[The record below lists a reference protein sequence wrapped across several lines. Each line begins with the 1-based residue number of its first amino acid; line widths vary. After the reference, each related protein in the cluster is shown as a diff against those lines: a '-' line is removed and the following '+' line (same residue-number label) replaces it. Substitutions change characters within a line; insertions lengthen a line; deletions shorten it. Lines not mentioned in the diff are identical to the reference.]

1 MERKLRMGMVGGG
14 IGSFIGPV
22 HRIAASIDNK
32 IELVSGAFSSTK
44 DKSLLSGK
52 NLFLDQ
58 DRIYGNF
65 QEMFQKEKALSSD
78 TRIDFV
84 SIVTPNNS
92 HYEIIMEAL
101 DSGFHV
107 VCDKPIT
114 INSQQAIEVEKK
126 VLETKKLF
134 CLTHNYTGYPM
145 VKEAKDMIYDNHLG
159 NIRKVVVEYPQG
171 WLATRIEGDTLV
183 WRTNPQ
189 IAGISSCMGDIGT
202 HCENL
207 VQYITGLE
215 IVELC
220 SDLSSFVENR
230 ELDDDGSVLIRFNNG
245 AKGILWA
252 SQIAVGQEN
261 GLNIRIFGEKGSI
274 AWRQE
279 NPNVLQ
285 VDWLEKP
292 REIRTTASSFVGES
306 SLANTRIP
314 AGHPEG
320 FLEAFANIYNNFANE
335 LSDLISGKEVIG
347 HKEYDYPK
355 VQDGVRGMK
364 FLEAVVKSSENRNQ
378 WVKIS

>member
-171 WLATRIEGDTLV
+171 WLATRIEGDTPV
-183 WRTNPQ
+183 WRTNSQ

-292 REIRTTASSFVGES
+292 REIRTTASNFVGES

>member
-22 HRIAASIDNK
+22 LRIAASIDNK

-159 NIRKVVVEYPQG
+159 NIRKIVVEYPQG
-171 WLATRIEGDTLV
+171 WLATRIEGDTPV
-183 WRTNPQ
+183 WRTNPK

-292 REIRTTASSFVGES
+292 REIRTTASNFVGES

>member
-171 WLATRIEGDTLV
+171 WLATRIEGDTPV
-183 WRTNPQ
+183 WRTNPK

-220 SDLSSFVENR
+220 SDLS
-230 ELDDDGSVLIRFNNG
+230 LIH
-245 AKGILWA
+245 I
-252 SQIAVGQEN
+252 
-261 GLNIRIFGEKGSI
+261 
-274 AWRQE
+274 
-279 NPNVLQ
+279 
-285 VDWLEKP
+285 
-292 REIRTTASSFVGES
+292 
-306 SLANTRIP
+306 
-314 AGHPEG
+314 
-320 FLEAFANIYNNFANE
+320 
-335 LSDLISGKEVIG
+335 
-347 HKEYDYPK
+347 
-355 VQDGVRGMK
+355 
-364 FLEAVVKSSENRNQ
+364 
-378 WVKIS
+378 

>member
-65 QEMFQKEKALSSD
+65 QEMFQKDKALSSD

-159 NIRKVVVEYPQG
+159 NIRKIVVEYPQG
-171 WLATRIEGDTLV
+171 WLATRIEGDTPV
-183 WRTNPQ
+183 WRTNPK

-292 REIRTTASSFVGES
+292 REIRTTASNFVGES

-347 HKEYDYPK
+347 NKEYDYPK
-355 VQDGVRGMK
+355 FQDGVRGMK

>member
-292 REIRTTASSFVGES
+292 REIRTTASNFVGES

>member
-159 NIRKVVVEYPQG
+159 NIRKIVVEYPQG
-171 WLATRIEGDTLV
+171 WLATRIEGDTPV
-183 WRTNPQ
+183 WRTNPK

-207 VQYITGLE
+207 LQYITGLE

-292 REIRTTASSFVGES
+292 REIRTTASNFVGES

-347 HKEYDYPK
+347 DKEYDYPK

>member
-159 NIRKVVVEYPQG
+159 NIRKIVVEYPQG
-171 WLATRIEGDTLV
+171 WLATRIEGDTPV
-183 WRTNPQ
+183 WRTNPK

-220 SDLSSFVENR
+220 SDLSSFFENR
-230 ELDDDGSVLIRFNNG
+230 ELDDDGSLLIRFNNG

-292 REIRTTASSFVGES
+292 REIRTTASNFVGES

-347 HKEYDYPK
+347 DKEYDYPK

>member
-159 NIRKVVVEYPQG
+159 NIRKIVVEYPQG
-171 WLATRIEGDTLV
+171 WLATRIEGDTPV
-183 WRTNPQ
+183 WRTNPK

-292 REIRTTASSFVGES
+292 REIRTTASNFVGES

>member
-84 SIVTPNNS
+84 SIVPPNNS

-159 NIRKVVVEYPQG
+159 NIRKIVVEYPQG

-279 NPNVLQ
+279 IPNVLQ

-292 REIRTTASSFVGES
+292 REIRTTASNFVGES

-347 HKEYDYPK
+347 HKEYDYTK

>member
-32 IELVSGAFSSTK
+32 IELVSGALSSTK
-44 DKSLLSGK
+44 EKSLLSGK
-52 NLFLDQ
+52 KLFLDHN
-58 DRIYGNF
+58 RIYGNF
-65 QEMFQKEKALSSD
+65 QEMFKKEQDLSPGS
-78 TRIDFV
+78 RIDFV

-126 VLETKKLF
+126 VIETKKLF

-145 VKEAKDMIYDNHLG
+145 VKEAKDIISGNHLG

-171 WLATRIEGDTLV
+171 WLATRIEEDTPV

-189 IAGISSCMGDIGT
+189 ISGISSCMGDIGT

-220 SDLSSFVENR
+220 ADLSSFVENR

-261 GLNIRIFGEKGSI
+261 GLNIRIFGELGSI

-355 VQDGVRGMK
+355 VQDGVRGIK
-364 FLEAVVKSSENRNQ
+364 FLEAVVKSSKNRNQ
-378 WVKIS
+378 WVQIS

>member
-159 NIRKVVVEYPQG
+159 NIRKIVVEYPQG

-183 WRTNPQ
+183 WRTTPK

>member
-114 INSQQAIEVEKK
+114 INSQQSIEVEKK

-159 NIRKVVVEYPQG
+159 NIRKIVVEYPQG

>member
-32 IELVSGAFSSTK
+32 IELVSGALSSTK
-44 DKSLLSGK
+44 EKSLLSGK
-52 NLFLDQ
+52 KLFLDHN
-58 DRIYGNF
+58 RIYGNF
-65 QEMFQKEKALSSD
+65 QEMFKKEQDLSPGS
-78 TRIDFV
+78 RIDFV

-126 VLETKKLF
+126 VIETKKLF

-145 VKEAKDMIYDNHLG
+145 VKEAKDILSGNHLG

-171 WLATRIEGDTLV
+171 WLATRIEEDTPV

-189 IAGISSCMGDIGT
+189 ISGISSCMGDIGT

-220 SDLSSFVENR
+220 ADLSSFVENR

-261 GLNIRIFGEKGSI
+261 GLNIRIFGELGSI

-355 VQDGVRGMK
+355 VQDGVRGIK
-364 FLEAVVKSSENRNQ
+364 FLEAVVKSSKNRNQ
-378 WVKIS
+378 WVQIS

>member
-159 NIRKVVVEYPQG
+159 NIRKIVVEYPQG

-292 REIRTTASSFVGES
+292 REIRTTASNFVGES

>member
-32 IELVSGAFSSTK
+32 IELVSGAFSSTQ

-171 WLATRIEGDTLV
+171 WLATRIEGDTPV
-183 WRTNPQ
+183 WRTNPK

-292 REIRTTASSFVGES
+292 REIRTTASNFVGES

>member
-1 MERKLRMGMVGGG
+1 MERKLRMGRVGGG

>member
-44 DKSLLSGK
+44 DKSLLSGR

-65 QEMFQKEKALSSD
+65 QEMFKKEKVLSSD
-78 TRIDFV
+78 SRIDFV

>member
-159 NIRKVVVEYPQG
+159 NIRKIVVEYPQG
-171 WLATRIEGDTLV
+171 WLATRIEGDTPV
-183 WRTNPQ
+183 WRTNPK

-245 AKGILWA
+245 SKGILWA

-292 REIRTTASSFVGES
+292 REIRTTASNFVGES

>member
-171 WLATRIEGDTLV
+171 WLATRIEGDTPV
-183 WRTNPQ
+183 WRTNPK

-292 REIRTTASSFVGES
+292 REIRTTASNFVGES

>member
-114 INSQQAIEVEKK
+114 ISSQQAIEVEKK

-159 NIRKVVVEYPQG
+159 NIRKIVVEYPQG
-171 WLATRIEGDTLV
+171 WLATRIEGDTPV
-183 WRTNPQ
+183 WRTNPK

-292 REIRTTASSFVGES
+292 REIRTTASNFVGES

>member
-32 IELVSGAFSSTK
+32 IELVSGAFSSTQ

-159 NIRKVVVEYPQG
+159 NIRKIVVEYPQG
-171 WLATRIEGDTLV
+171 WLATRIEGDTPV
-183 WRTNPQ
+183 WRTNPK

-292 REIRTTASSFVGES
+292 REIRTTASNFVGES

-347 HKEYDYPK
+347 HKEYGYPK

>member
-1 MERKLRMGMVGGG
+1 MGYGATLSLGCTIGAFFSSIPSLSLSGWVFGISLG

-159 NIRKVVVEYPQG
+159 NIRKIVVEYPQG
-171 WLATRIEGDTLV
+171 WLATRIEGDTPCLLY
-183 WRTNPQ
+183 TSP
-189 IAGISSCMGDIGT
+189 S
-202 HCENL
+202 
-207 VQYITGLE
+207 
-215 IVELC
+215 
-220 SDLSSFVENR
+220 
-230 ELDDDGSVLIRFNNG
+230 
-245 AKGILWA
+245 
-252 SQIAVGQEN
+252 
-261 GLNIRIFGEKGSI
+261 
-274 AWRQE
+274 
-279 NPNVLQ
+279 
-285 VDWLEKP
+285 P
-292 REIRTTASSFVGES
+292 R
-306 SLANTRIP
+306 
-314 AGHPEG
+314 
-320 FLEAFANIYNNFANE
+320 
-335 LSDLISGKEVIG
+335 D
-347 HKEYDYPK
+347 
-355 VQDGVRGMK
+355 RG
-364 FLEAVVKSSENRNQ
+364 
-378 WVKIS
+378 

>member
-1 MERKLRMGMVGGG
+1 M
-14 IGSFIGPV
+14 
-22 HRIAASIDNK
+22 
-32 IELVSGAFSSTK
+32 
-44 DKSLLSGK
+44 
-52 NLFLDQ
+52 DQ

-159 NIRKVVVEYPQG
+159 NIRKIVVEYPQG
-171 WLATRIEGDTLV
+171 WLATRIEGDTPV
-183 WRTNPQ
+183 WRTNPK

-292 REIRTTASSFVGES
+292 REIRTTASNFVGES

>member
-159 NIRKVVVEYPQG
+159 NIRKIVVEYPQG
-171 WLATRIEGDTLV
+171 WLATRIEGDTPV
-183 WRTNPQ
+183 WRTNPK

>member
-159 NIRKVVVEYPQG
+159 NIRKIVVEYPQG

-279 NPNVLQ
+279 NRNVLQ

-292 REIRTTASSFVGES
+292 REIRTTASNFVGES

>member
-114 INSQQAIEVEKK
+114 INSQQSIEVEKK

-159 NIRKVVVEYPQG
+159 NIRKIVVEYPQG

-230 ELDDDGSVLIRFNNG
+230 ELDDDASVLIRFNNG

>member
-159 NIRKVVVEYPQG
+159 NIRKIVVEYPQG
-171 WLATRIEGDTLV
+171 WLATRIEGDTPV
-183 WRTNPQ
+183 WRTNPK

-292 REIRTTASSFVGES
+292 REIRTTASNFVGES

-378 WVKIS
+378 WEKIS